1 MHRARLAFASV
12 SVNNVTTVY
21 AGVAIA
27 KDTLQLSLCG
37 ASENLPNDA
46 RGRPAFCAS
55 FSSACT
61 PPEKCPW

>member
-27 KDTLQLSLCG
+27 KDTLQISLCG

-46 RGRPAFCAS
+46 RGRTAFCAS
-55 FSSACT
+55 FPSTCT
-61 PPEKCPW
+61 PAEKCPW